1 MLADAYLHQ
10 IDPFIVQF
18 SPSFGLR
25 WYGMAYLAGLVMAW
39 LLLRWMAKTG
49 RCAFTPDQVT
59 DFLFAVFAGVLV
71 GGRLGYVL
79 FYDPSLLVDFTGSIP
94 YWGVLALTKG
104 GMSSHGGIIGVIVA
118 GGIFSRRQSIRPL
131 HAIDLTAFAAPA
143 GLCLGRIANF
153 INGEL
158 WGRPLP
164 ASMQADAPW
173 WSVKFP
179 QAILHWTPDR
189 LPRLTDAVGALGIP
203 RENWSALVTWL
214 QQKYVGGANGLAGSE
229 SMGKP
234 WAGWGE
240 ALQSRD
246 PDIVRVH
253 RILLEL
259 SRVAYDATDAAHAA
273 VVKSL
278 APALEARYPSQ
289 FIQALTDGPLLAGIL
304 IIVWWKPRK
313 PGVVGSWFLI
323 GYGVMRIISERFREP
338 DEGVALLLNLLTRG
352 QVLSVLMI
360 AVGIIT
366 LTILSRRPAP
376 HMGGLSRA
384 HRPA

>member
-25 WYGMAYLAGLVMAW
+25 WYGMAYLAGLVIAW
-39 LLLRWMAKTG
+39 IVLRWMARTG
-49 RCAFTPDQVT
+49 RCAFTPVQVT
-59 DFLFAVFAGVLV
+59 DFLFAVFAGVLI
-71 GGRLGYVL
+71 GGRLGYVV
-79 FYDPSLLVDFTGSIP
+79 FYDPSLLVDFSGSIP

-118 GGIFSRRQSIRPL
+118 GWIFSRRQSIRPM

-164 ASMQADAPW
+164 ASMQSNPPW

-179 QAILHWTPDR
+179 QTILHWSPDQ
-189 LPRLTDAVGALGIP
+189 LPRLTEAVGAIGITG
-203 RENWSALVTWL
+203 ENWSGLLAWL
-214 QQKYVGGANGLAGSE
+214 QQKFTGVAW
-229 SMGKP
+229 P
-234 WAGWGE
+234 GWGE
-240 ALQSRD
+240 ALRTGDADVSR
-246 PDIVRVH
+246 IH
-253 RILLEL
+253 RILVEL
-259 SRVAYDATDAAHAA
+259 SRVAYDTTDAAHAA

-289 FIQALTDGPLLAGIL
+289 FIQAFTDGPLLACLL
-304 IIVWWKPRK
+304 IFIWWKPRK

-338 DEGVALLLNLLTRG
+338 DEGVALLLNMLTRG

-360 AVGIIT
+360 TVGVIT
-366 LTILSRRPAP
+366 LTIFARRPGP
-376 HMGGLSRA
+376 LMGGLSRA
-384 HRPA
+384 SRPAPE